1 MRKVWIVAFNGFD
14 YDHPEILQICSSK
27 EIAIEFLKKYNED
40 NPPLFPWNGCGMAEI
55 TLDIPFEIK
64 GPA

>member
-1 MRKVWIVAFNGFD
+1 MKKVWIVADNGFD
-14 YDHPEILQICSSK
+14 YDNIEILQICSSE

-40 NPPLFPWNGCGMAEI
+40 NPSPFPWNERGMTEI